1 MSDVMRLKKRLEEIK
16 ADIQSQEGRKA
27 QLLDRLKEEHG
38 CSSVDQASEKLK
50 SMEEELKALEVKL
63 ESRVQSFKKKYKDL
77 LDGEE

>member
-50 SMEEELKALEVKL
+50 SMEEELKALEAKL

-77 LDGEE
+77 LNGEE